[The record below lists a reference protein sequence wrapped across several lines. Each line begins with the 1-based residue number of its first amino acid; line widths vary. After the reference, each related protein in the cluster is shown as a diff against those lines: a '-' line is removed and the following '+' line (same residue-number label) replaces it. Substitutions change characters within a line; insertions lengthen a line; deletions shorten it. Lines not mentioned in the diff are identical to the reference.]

1 MGFDGLP
8 SNSIWWQTWQNHLS
22 TDATESGQ
30 RLARQNVEVDN
41 ASEAIWLFR
50 VRISTPMMRLEV
62 KEPLRAREPMAG
74 MNLRIPVLKIYC
86 VLPKLQGGVFWIA
99 AINKEPRHAWQP
111 RLKDMG

>member
-41 ASEAIWLFR
+41 ASEGHLAFR
-50 VRISTPMMRLEV
+50 
-62 KEPLRAREPMAG
+62 
-74 MNLRIPVLKIYC
+74 
-86 VLPKLQGGVFWIA
+86 
-99 AINKEPRHAWQP
+99 
-111 RLKDMG
+111 

>member
-41 ASEAIWLFR
+41 ASEGHLFSLTASQ
-50 VRISTPMMRLEV
+50 ST
-62 KEPLRAREPMAG
+62 G
-74 MNLRIPVLKIYC
+74 
-86 VLPKLQGGVFWIA
+86 
-99 AINKEPRHAWQP
+99 WQSLSSQWSDASGTSILDS
-111 RLKDMG
+111 RYQ